1 MIIGF
6 QWFQAWWMLDAF
18 NMITSLD
25 DYWLFSSFS
34 KFQAWWMP
42 DAHWLFVFHPFQ
54 HNFKPDGC
62 RMLIGCLFFILF
74 KISSLMDAGCS
85 LAVCFSSFSKF
96 QAWWMLDAHWL
107 FVFHPFQHNFKPDGC
122 RMLIGCL
129 FFILFKI
136 SSLMDAGC
144 SLAVCFSS
152 FSKFQAW
159 WMPDAH
165 WLFVFHPFQ
174 NFKPDGCRMLI
185 GCLFF
190 ILLKISSLMDAG
202 CSLAVC
208 FSSFSKFQAWW
219 MLDAHWLFVFHPF
232 QNFKPDGCRMLI
244 GCLFFIL
251 FNIISSMVDAG
262 W

>member
-96 QAWWMLDAHWL
+96 QAWWM
-107 FVFHPFQHNFKPDGC
+107 
-122 RMLIGCL
+122 
-129 FFILFKI
+129 
-136 SSLMDAGC
+136 
-144 SLAVCFSS
+144 
-152 FSKFQAW
+152 
-159 WMPDAH
+159 PDAH
-165 WLFVFHPFQ
+165 WLSVFHPFQ
-174 NFKPDGCRMLI
+174 NFKPDGC
-185 GCLFF
+185 
-190 ILLKISSLMDAG
+190 
-202 CSLAVC
+202 
-208 FSSFSKFQAWW
+208 W
-219 MLDAHWLFVFHPF
+219 
-232 QNFKPDGCRMLI
+232 MLI

-251 FNIISSMVDAG
+251 FNIISIDDYWLSMISSMMDAG
-262 W
+262 CFQYDNKPGWLLAFNDFKHDGCWMLSIW